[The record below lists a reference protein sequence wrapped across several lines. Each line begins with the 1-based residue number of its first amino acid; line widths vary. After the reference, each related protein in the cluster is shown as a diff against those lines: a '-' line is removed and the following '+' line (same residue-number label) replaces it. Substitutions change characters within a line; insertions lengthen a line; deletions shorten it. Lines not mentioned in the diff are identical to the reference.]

1 MKMRT
6 EKKKLVEQLPAVLT
20 QEQRLALLEAK
31 LKRAEA
37 TARAIAE
44 QAKTLRRF

>member
-1 MKMRT
+1 MRT
-6 EKKKLVEQLPAVLT
+6 EKKNLREQIPSGLT

-37 TARAIAE
+37 TARALAE
-44 QAKTLRRF
+44 QAKRLNT

>member
-1 MKMRT
+1 MRT
-6 EKKKLVEQLPAVLT
+6 EKKKLVKQVPAVLT

-37 TARAIAE
+37 TVQALAE
-44 QAKTLRRF
+44 QAKRL

>member
-1 MKMRT
+1 MRT
-6 EKKKLVEQLPAVLT
+6 EKKKLVKQVPAVLT

-37 TARAIAE
+37 TVRALAE
-44 QAKTLRRF
+44 QAKRL

>member
-1 MKMRT
+1 MRT
-6 EKKKLVEQLPAVLT
+6 EKKKLVEHVPTVLT

-37 TARAIAE
+37 TAKALAE
-44 QAKTLRRF
+44 QAKRL

>member
-1 MKMRT
+1 MRT
-6 EKKKLVEQLPAVLT
+6 ENKKLVEHVPAVLT
-20 QEQRLALLEAK
+20 PEQRLALLEAK

-44 QAKTLRRF
+44 QAKRL